1 MVFWVCFWLATEF
14 AISWSAFLVS
24 LTFNSSAAVILPVVL
39 LNFIVAIHMRFM
51 AQKAIKSREVR
62 YRWFRVYEGTAPEY
76 MLMARDH
83 YKGFFEI
90 PILFYLLC
98 VILFSMNDVT
108 SVDLWIAW
116 LFVLTKFVHS
126 YIRMTSNYVPY
137 RAYSFYICFLILFCG
152 WVNLVIK
159 II

>member
-1 MVFWVCFWLATEF
+1 MQKIL
-14 AISWSAFLVS
+14 IIYP
-24 LTFNSSAAVILPVVL
+24 ILPVVF
-39 LNFIVAIHMRFM
+39 LNFTVTIHMRFM
-51 AQKAIKSREVR
+51 AQKAIKSREVS

-98 VILFSMNDVT
+98 VILYVT
-108 SVDLWIAW
+108 DSVNSIDIWIAW
-116 LFVLTKFVHS
+116 LFVLMKFIHS
-126 YIRMTSNYVPY
+126 YIRMTSNYVPH
-137 RAYSFYICFLILFCG
+137 RAYSFYICFFILFCG
-152 WVNLVIK
+152 WVNLTIK